1 LLGEADEAIWG
12 SSTRLVSL
20 AAQKF
25 VAGIAEEAHWY
36 AEQRQQATTKSKV
49 EAGYDVRDKRKV
61 LTTEDLAAAMKEV
74 CTLALSACPH
84 RSRVQRFPDNVDA
97 TAELGVHMAC
107 HARCSVYR
115 DHSGNL
121 ETSNRL

>member
-1 LLGEADEAIWG
+1 MG
-12 SSTRLVSL
+12 SSTRLVSV

-74 CTLALSACPH
+74 CTLPSPCEPRP
-84 RSRVQRFPDNVDA
+84 RSRF
-97 TAELGVHMAC
+97 G
-107 HARCSVYR
+107 
-115 DHSGNL
+115 G
-121 ETSNRL
+121 